1 LSLEDVEDETKIRKY
16 YISALEENNYHLLP
30 AMVYASGFV
39 KRYARLLG
47 LDEDEIVQDFKRLRS
62 KDESREDEIQGAETI
77 RERLN
82 VPIKNVLVGLVFL
95 IFVIWMGSYLIDYL
109 ASRNWGH
116 NRVNPPPITNNPKP
130 EPGGANTPT
139 PVVKGVNLRIS
150 GTELCWIRATVDG
163 QLIPDTML
171 QPGEVKEIK
180 GNESVKLV
188 LGNGGGVK
196 IQYNGQ
202 DLGVPG
208 ERGKTVRLEFPP
220 PS

>member
-1 LSLEDVEDETKIRKY
+1 
-16 YISALEENNYHLLP
+16 
-30 AMVYASGFV
+30 
-39 KRYARLLG
+39 
-47 LDEDEIVQDFKRLRS
+47 
-62 KDESREDEIQGAETI
+62 
-77 RERLN
+77 
-82 VPIKNVLVGLVFL
+82 
-95 IFVIWMGSYLIDYL
+95 
-109 ASRNWGH
+109 
-116 NRVNPPPITNNPKP
+116 
-130 EPGGANTPT
+130 
-139 PVVKGVNLRIS
+139 
-150 GTELCWIRATVDG
+150 
-163 QLIPDTML
+163 ML